1 MNQNYQQNNLNKL
14 LNKLNIN
21 YKQKKI
27 KLNSRKRI
35 TIKKPWNYK
44 IKSMSLKIK
53 LVNNLQI
60 LQNVKEK

>member
-44 IKSMSLKIK
+44 IKSMSLKI
-53 LVNNLQI
+53 
-60 LQNVKEK
+60 